1 MRTKEWFVADFE
13 TKNEDFY
20 NEHGF
25 TEVWLYAISNPQG
38 EIVNYGENIEQFL
51 DYCCKELNN
60 CVVYFHNLRFDGSF
74 ILSYII
80 KKKYKFLEKID
91 YNSGKSYT
99 TLISEE
105 GQFYSIKVHFKRG
118 VTVEFNDSLKIIPF
132 PVKTIAKAFNLPM
145 EKEKIDYGNYIV
157 NEDTLKYVFNDVKIV
172 ALALR
177 QLKEN
182 GFCGMTA
189 ASSAYKWYMSTMTGT
204 DILFPDLP
212 EDMLIE
218 WRDAYRGGRSQVNP
232 MWAGQV
238 LKGVSRYDVNSM
250 YPSIM
255 RNCWLPIGVPKKI
268 DKRNTYR
275 FEMYKVSIMFTLKE
289 GHLPT
294 LLKKNVMFAQQSY
307 YTDTDG
313 IETLYISSI
322 DYELLERH
330 YDIDYVIFEE
340 MWGFNTSN
348 ELFREYI
355 DYWYDVKSKNTGAM
369 KQLAK
374 LMLNSL
380 YGKFGS
386 NPLGKNKIPE
396 LDEDGSLKFKTTEEQ
411 PRKKYYLF
419 IAIAIVSYAHK
430 LIDDAIVNTGIENFV
445 YCDTDS
451 VHTLGKLDEHLIDQK
466 KLGLFKLEAVETKSK
481 YVRQKT
487 YVYSQQEEDGQ
498 EHIYITCAGMND
510 ASKIYAL
517 NTYGDDIFDE
527 FKPGFTVE
535 GYKLMPKQ
543 VPGGVVLIK
552 SKFMIKEK

>member
-330 YDIDYVIFEE
+330 YDIDYVVFEE

-466 KLGLFKLEAVETKSK
+466 KLGLFKLEAVETRSK

>member
-1 MRTKEWFVADFE
+1 MRAKEWVVADFE

-20 NEHGF
+20 NENGY
-25 TEVWLYAISNPQG
+25 TEVWLYAISDCHGN
-38 EIVNYGENIEQFL
+38 IINYGSNIEEFIEF
-51 DYCCKELNN
+51 CKQKLNGF
-60 CVVYFHNLRFDGSF
+60 VVYFHNLRFDGSF
-74 ILSYII
+74 ILNYII
-80 KKKYKFLEKID
+80 KNKYKYLDKIEF
-91 YNSGKSYT
+91 NSGKSYN

-118 VTVEFNDSLKIIPF
+118 CTVDFNDSLKIIPF

-145 EKEKIDYGNYIV
+145 EKEKIDYGNYKI
-157 NEDTLKYVFNDVKIV
+157 NDDTLKYVFNDVKIV
-172 ALALR
+172 ALALQ
-177 QLKEN
+177 QLKSN
-182 GFCGMTA
+182 GFAGMTA
-189 ASSAYKWYMSTMTGT
+189 ASSAYKWYISSMTNT
-204 DILFPDLP
+204 DILFPDI
-212 EDMLIE
+212 EDEMLLE

-232 MWAGQV
+232 LYAGKV
-238 LKGVSRYDVNSM
+238 LKHVSRYDVNSM

-255 RNCWLPIGVPKKI
+255 RNSWLPIGQPKPIEERGK
-268 DKRNTYR
+268 YR
-275 FEMYKVSIMFTLKE
+275 FELYKVSIMFTLKD

-294 LLKKNVMFAQQSY
+294 LLKKNVIFGQQSY
-307 YTDTDG
+307 YTETDG
-313 IETLYISSI
+313 IEIIYISSI

-330 YDIDYVIFEE
+330 YNIHYVNFEE

-348 ELFREYI
+348 QLFVDYI

-386 NPLGKNKIPE
+386 NPIGKNKIPTISE
-396 LDEDGSLKFKTTEEQ
+396 EGFLSFTTTEEQ

-419 IAIAIVSYAHK
+419 IAIAITSYAHK
-430 LIDDAIVNTGIENFV
+430 LIDDAIVNTGVENFV

-451 VHTLGKLDEHLIDQK
+451 VHTLGGLSDNLIDQK
-466 KLGLFKLEAVETKSK
+466 KLGLFKLEAIESKSK

-487 YVYSQQEEDGQ
+487 YVYAEEDNEGK
-498 EHIYITCAGMND
+498 EHLYITCAGMND

-517 NTYGDDIFDE
+517 QLYGDDIFNE

-543 VPGGVVLIK
+543 VPGGVVLVK

>member
-330 YDIDYVIFEE
+330 YDIDYVVFEE

>member
-1 MRTKEWFVADFE
+1 MRTKDWFVADFE

-20 NEHGF
+20 NENGF

-80 KKKYKFLEKID
+80 KKNYKFLEKIE
-91 YNSGKSYT
+91 YNSGKSYS

-118 VTVEFNDSLKIIPF
+118 VTVDFNDSLKIIPF

-145 EKEKIDYGNYIV
+145 EKEKIDYGNYVI

-330 YDIDYVIFEE
+330 YNIDYVVFEE

-386 NPLGKNKIPE
+386 NPLGKNKIPT
-396 LDEDGSLKFKTTEEQ
+396 LDETGSLKFTTTEEQ

-543 VPGGVVLIK
+543 VPGGVVLVK

>member
-232 MWAGQV
+232 TWAGQV

-330 YDIDYVIFEE
+330 YDIDYVVFEE

>member
-204 DILFPDLP
+204 DILFPDLS

-330 YDIDYVIFEE
+330 YDIDYVVFEE

>member
-1 MRTKEWFVADFE
+1 MRQKDWFVADFE

-20 NEHGF
+20 NENGF

-38 EIVNYGENIEQFL
+38 EIVNYGENIEQFI
-51 DYCCKELNN
+51 DYCKKELSN
-60 CVVYFHNLRFDGSF
+60 CIVYFHNLRFDGSF
-74 ILSYII
+74 IINYLIRNNY
-80 KKKYKFLEKID
+80 KYLDKIE
-91 YNSGKSYT
+91 YNSGKSYN

-118 VTVEFNDSLKIIPF
+118 VTVDFNDSLKIIPF

-145 EKEKIDYGNYIV
+145 EKEKIDYGDYTV
-157 NEDTLKYVFNDVKIV
+157 NEDTLRYVFNDVKIV
-172 ALALR
+172 ALALQ
-177 QLKEN
+177 QLKEK

-189 ASSAYKWYMSTMTGT
+189 ASSAYKWFISQCEGS
-204 DILFPDLP
+204 DILFPDLD
-212 EDMLIE
+212 EEMLLE
-218 WRDAYRGGRSQVNP
+218 WRGAYRGGRSQVNP
-232 MWAGQV
+232 MYAGKV
-238 LKGVSRYDVNSM
+238 YKNVRRYDVNSM

-255 RNCWLPIGVPKKI
+255 RNCWLPIGQPKPITERGK
-268 DKRNTYR
+268 YR
-275 FEMYKVSIMFTLKE
+275 FEMYKVSISFVLKE

-294 LLKKNVMFAQQSY
+294 LLKKNTVFGEQSY
-307 YTDTDG
+307 YT
-313 IETLYISSI
+313 ETEGVEILYISSI

-330 YDIDYVIFEE
+330 YDIDYVNFEE
-340 MWGFNTSN
+340 MYGFNTSN
-348 ELFREYI
+348 QIFCGYI
-355 DYWYDVKSKNTGAM
+355 DYWYDIKSHSTGAM

-386 NPLGKNKIPE
+386 NPVGKNKTPS
-396 LDEDGSLKFKTTEEQ
+396 LDPDGALTFKIGEEQ

-419 IAIAIVSYAHK
+419 MAIAITSYAHK
-430 LIDDAIVNTGIENFV
+430 LIDDAIMATGVENFI

-451 VHTLGKLDEHLIDQK
+451 VHTLGILPDNLIDQK
-466 KLGLFKLEAVETKSK
+466 QLGLFKLEAVETRSK

-487 YVYSQQEEDGQ
+487 YVYAQMEDDGQ

-517 NTYGDDIFDE
+517 NLYGNDIFDE

-543 VPGGVVLIK
+543 VPGGVVLVK

>member
-20 NEHGF
+20 NEYGF

-80 KKKYKFLEKID
+80 KKKYKFLENIE

-330 YDIDYVIFEE
+330 YDIDYVVFEE

>member
-1 MRTKEWFVADFE
+1 MRAKDWFVADFE

-38 EIVNYGENIEQFL
+38 EIVNYGATMEEFIS
-51 DYCCKELNN
+51 YCKSKLNN
-60 CVVYFHNLRFDGSF
+60 CIVYFHNLRFDGSF
-74 ILSYII
+74 ILNYLINNDY
-80 KKKYKFLEKID
+80 KYLDKIE
-91 YNSGKSYT
+91 YNSGKSYN
-99 TLISEE
+99 TLISED
-105 GQFYSIKVHFKRG
+105 GQFYSIKAHFKRG
-118 VTVEFNDSLKIIPF
+118 VTVDFNDSLKIIPF
-132 PVKTIAKAFNLPM
+132 PVKTIAKAFDLPM
-145 EKEKIDYGNYIV
+145 EKEIIDYGNYEI
-157 NEDTLKYVFNDVKIV
+157 NETTLSYVFNDVKIV
-172 ALALR
+172 ALALH
-177 QLKEN
+177 QLKEK

-189 ASSAYKWYMSTMTGT
+189 ASSAYKWFISQCDGS
-204 DILFPDLP
+204 DILFPEIDD
-212 EDMLIE
+212 EMLLE

-232 MWAGQV
+232 IYAGKV
-238 LKGVSRYDVNSM
+238 LKGVKRYDVNSM

-255 RNCWLPIGVPKKI
+255 RNAWLPIGKPKRI
-268 DKRNTYR
+268 DKRGEYR
-275 FEMYKVSIMFTLKE
+275 FEMYKVNISFTLKD

-294 LLKKNVMFAQQSY
+294 LLKKNVMFGQQSY
-307 YTDTDG
+307 YTETDG
-313 IETLYISSI
+313 IELLYLSSI
-322 DYELLERH
+322 DFELIERH
-330 YDIDYVIFEE
+330 YDIGYLDFVE

-348 ELFREYI
+348 QVFCDYI
-355 DYWYDVKSKNTGAM
+355 DYWYDIKSRSTGAM

-386 NPLGKNKIPE
+386 NPVGKNKIPSLNPE
-396 LDEDGSLKFKTTEEQ
+396 GSLSFTLSEEQ

-419 IAIAIVSYAHK
+419 MAIAIVSYAHK
-430 LIDDAIVNTGIENFV
+430 LIDDAIISTGEENFV

-451 VHTLGKLDEHLIDQK
+451 VHTLGDLPENLIDQK
-466 KLGLFKLEAVETKSK
+466 QLGLFKLEAIETKSK

-487 YVYSQQEEDGQ
+487 YVYAEEDKEGK

-517 NTYGDDIFDE
+517 NLYGDDIFNE

-543 VPGGVVLIK
+543 VKGGVVLVK

>member
-80 KKKYKFLEKID
+80 KKKYNFLEKID

-330 YDIDYVIFEE
+330 YDIDYVVFEE

-481 YVRQKT
+481 YIRQKT

>member
-80 KKKYKFLEKID
+80 KKKYRFLEKID

>member
-1 MRTKEWFVADFE
+1 MRVKEWFVADFE

-25 TEVWLYAISNPQG
+25 TEVWLYAISDKHGN
-38 EIVNYGENIEQFL
+38 IVNYGDNIEKFL
-51 DYCCKELNN
+51 DYCKNYLNG
-60 CVVYFHNLRFDGSF
+60 CIVYFHNLRFDGSF
-74 ILSYII
+74 ILNYII
-80 KKKYKFLEKID
+80 NKDFKYLDKIE
-91 YNSGKSYT
+91 YNSGKSYN

-118 VTVEFNDSLKIIPF
+118 VTVEFNDSLKILPF
-132 PVKTIAKAFNLPM
+132 PVKSIAKSFNLPM
-145 EKEKIDYGNYIV
+145 EKEIIDYGNYEI
-157 NEDTLKYVFNDVKIV
+157 NEDTLRYVFNDVKIV
-172 ALALR
+172 ALALC

-182 GFCGMTA
+182 GFLGMTA
-189 ASSAYKWYMSTMTGT
+189 ASSAYKWFISKREGT
-204 DILFPDLP
+204 DILFPDLDD
-212 EDMLIE
+212 DMMLE

-232 MWAGQV
+232 MYAGKV
-238 LKGVSRYDVNSM
+238 LKNVRRYDVNSM

-255 RNCWLPIGVPKKI
+255 RNAWLPIGQPKPIKQRG
-268 DKRNTYR
+268 KYK
-275 FEMYKVSIMFTLKE
+275 FEMYKINISFTLKD

-294 LLKKNVMFAQQSY
+294 LLKKNIMFGDQSY
-307 YTDTDG
+307 YTETEG
-313 IETLYISSI
+313 IELMYISSI

-330 YDIDYVIFEE
+330 YNIEYVNFEE

-348 ELFREYI
+348 KVFDDYI
-355 DYWYDVKSKNTGAM
+355 DYWYDIKSKSSGAM

-386 NPLGKNKIPE
+386 NPVGKNKTP
-396 LDEDGSLKFKTTEEQ
+396 SLNEEGALAFTLGEEQ

-419 IAIAIVSYAHK
+419 MAIAITSYAHK
-430 LIDDAIVNTGIENFV
+430 LIDDAIVATGIENFV

-451 VHTLGKLDEHLIDQK
+451 VHTLGYLPENLIDQK
-466 KLGLFKLEAVETKSK
+466 KLGLFKLEATETRSK

-487 YVYSQQEEDGQ
+487 YVYAQMEDDGQ

-517 NTYGDDIFDE
+517 NLYGDEIFNE

-543 VPGGVVLIK
+543 VKGGVVLMK
-552 SKFMIKEK
+552 SKFKIKES

>member
-20 NEHGF
+20 NEYGY

-80 KKKYKFLEKID
+80 NHKYKYLDKIE
-91 YNSGKSYT
+91 YNSGKSYS

-118 VTVEFNDSLKIIPF
+118 VTVDFNDSLKIIPF

-145 EKEKIDYGNYIV
+145 EKEKIDYGNYVV
-157 NEDTLKYVFNDVKIV
+157 NEDTLRYVFNDVRIV
-172 ALALR
+172 ALALH

-182 GFCGMTA
+182 GFVGMTA

-204 DILFPDLP
+204 DVLFPDLP

-322 DYELLERH
+322 DYELVERH
-330 YDIDYVIFEE
+330 YNIEYVNFEE

-355 DYWYDVKSKNTGAM
+355 DYWYDIKSKNTGAM

-386 NPLGKNKIPE
+386 NPLGKNKIPT
-396 LDEDGSLKFKTTEEQ
+396 LDEEGALKFKTTEEQ

-451 VHTLGKLDEHLIDQK
+451 VHTLGSLDEHLIDQK

-487 YVYSQQEEDGQ
+487 YVYSQKEEDGQ

-517 NTYGDDIFDE
+517 NTFGDDIFDE

-543 VPGGVVLIK
+543 VPGGVVLVK

>member
-20 NEHGF
+20 IQNGF
-25 TEVWLYAISNPQG
+25 TEVWLYAISDPQG
-38 EIVNYGENIEQFL
+38 NIVNYGSNIEEFL
-51 DYCCKELNN
+51 DYCSKKLNN
-60 CVVYFHNLRFDGSF
+60 CIVYFHNLRFDGSF
-74 ILSYII
+74 ILNYII
-80 KKKYKFLEKID
+80 KNNFKYLDNIE
-91 YNSGKSYT
+91 YNSGKSYN

-118 VTVEFNDSLKIIPF
+118 VTVDFNDSLKIIPF

-145 EKEKIDYGNYIV
+145 EKEKIDYGNYVI
-157 NEDTLKYVFNDVKIV
+157 NDETLKYVFNDVRIV
-172 ALALR
+172 ALALH
-177 QLKEN
+177 QLKSN
-182 GFCGMTA
+182 GFAGMTA
-189 ASSAYKWYMSTMTGT
+189 ASSAYKWYISSMSNT
-204 DILFPDLP
+204 DILFPDIDD
-212 EDMLIE
+212 EMLIE

-232 MWAGQV
+232 MWAGKV
-238 LKGVSRYDVNSM
+238 LKGVRRYDVNSM

-255 RNCWLPIGVPKKI
+255 RNCYLPIGVPKKI
-268 DKRNTYR
+268 DERGKYR
-275 FEMYKVSIMFTLKE
+275 FELYKVSIIFTLKD

-294 LLKKNVMFAQQSY
+294 LLKKNVMFGQQSY

-330 YDIDYVIFEE
+330 YNILYVDFEE

-348 ELFREYI
+348 QLFINYI
-355 DYWYDVKSKNTGAM
+355 DYWYDIKSKNTGAM

-386 NPLGKNKIPE
+386 NPLGKNKIPQLNE
-396 LDEDGSLKFKTTEEQ
+396 EGFLSFTTTEEQ
-411 PRKKYYLF
+411 KRKKYYLF
-419 IAIAIVSYAHK
+419 IAIAITSYAHK

-451 VHTLGKLDEHLIDQK
+451 VHTLGTLTDDLIDQK

-487 YVYSQQEEDGQ
+487 YVYSEDDNQGQ

-517 NTYGDDIFDE
+517 NLYKDDIFNE

-543 VPGGVVLIK
+543 VPGGVVLVK